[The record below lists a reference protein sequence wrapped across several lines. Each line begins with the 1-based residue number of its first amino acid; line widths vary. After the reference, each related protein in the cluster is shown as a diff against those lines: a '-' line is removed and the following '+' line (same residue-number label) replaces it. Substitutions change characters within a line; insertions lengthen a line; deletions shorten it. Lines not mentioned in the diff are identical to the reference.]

1 MSYFIYGLQFLFIT
15 LKLVG
20 LISWSWWLVLLPLII
35 IVLIN
40 LFVICTTAYL
50 YSKAYPLEKTLF
62 DIQRGK
68 FK

>member
-1 MSYFIYGLQFLFIT
+1 MIYFVYVLQFLFIA

-20 LISWSWWLVLLPLII
+20 IISWSWWLVLLPLIV

-40 LFVICTTAYL
+40 LLFIFITAYF
-50 YSKAYPLEKTLF
+50 YSKASPLEKTLF

>member
-1 MSYFIYGLQFLFIT
+1 MHYFIYGLQFLFIT

-20 LISWSWWLVLLPLII
+20 IISWSWWLVLLPLII

-40 LFVICTTAYL
+40 LFVICTTAYF
-50 YSKAYPLEKTLF
+50 YSKASPLEKTLF

>member
-1 MSYFIYGLQFLFIT
+1 MIYFVYALQFLFIA

-20 LISWSWWLVLLPLII
+20 IISWSWWLVLLPLII

-50 YSKAYPLEKTLF
+50 YSKASSLEKTLF